1 MITQKYLRGKSVSL
15 SPEDISIK
23 ADINYTTFTSKQRV
37 LIMIPLLLG
46 GFIALLNETILNVA
60 FPQLMSSL
68 DVSMGTIQWLGTA
81 YMLIIGI
88 SVPVAAFLLKTFST
102 KKLYISAMV
111 LFSIGTIFCGFSS
124 SFLSLL
130 IARVLQGTGTGILLP
145 IMMDTIMEIYPPSKR
160 GTAMGIS
167 MMVVVAAPGIGP
179 TLSGFIL
186 QYLDWHWLFFV
197 ILPFSSLAIILG
209 MIFLKSFSVLT
220 KPKIDIPSIIFSTI
234 GFGGLIFGICSI
246 ENMGFWNATV
256 FVSLLCGIVG
266 LLAFS
271 KRQLAL
277 KQPMLE
283 LRAFRYQMFSFG
295 ASILFISFMM
305 PFAVNI
311 ILPTYIQSVL
321 GLTTFAAGLALL
333 PGCILNIIVA
343 PMSGRLFDKIGARP
357 LLFVGFVALAIS
369 MFFLSRISGST
380 TLITLIALQA
390 CMTLGIGLIFTP
402 TQTNSLNHLP
412 KHYMVHGIAILNT
425 TQQIAAAF
433 GSSLFIG
440 LMGAVHAKHLEQIN
454 NPDIL
459 QQQAAIIS
467 GVNMAFTAALIM
479 VVIGLILSFFIKRH
493 EKRILE

>member
-1 MITQKYLRGKSVSL
+1 MITQDHPREQTTSSYPDDTS
-15 SPEDISIK
+15 IS
-23 ADINYTTFTSKQRV
+23 AHFTNKQRS
-37 LIMIPLLLG
+37 LIMIPLLIG

-60 FPQLMSSL
+60 FPQLMTSL
-68 DVSMGTIQWLGTA
+68 NVSMSTIQWLGTA
-81 YMLIIGI
+81 YMLVIGI

-102 KKLYISAMV
+102 KKLYVSAMI
-111 LFSIGTIFCGFSS
+111 LFSIGTIFCGLSS
-124 SFLSLL
+124 SFSSLL
-130 IARVLQGTGTGILLP
+130 IARMMQGAGTGILLP

-197 ILPFSSLAIILG
+197 ILPFSTIAIILG
-209 MIFLKSFSVLT
+209 MVFLKSFSVLT
-220 KPKIDIPSIIFSTI
+220 KPNIDILSIILSTI

-246 ENMGFWNATV
+246 ENMGFLNASV
-256 FVSLLCGIVG
+256 LVSLLCGIIG
-266 LLAFS
+266 LFIFS
-271 KRQLAL
+271 KRQLSL

-283 LRAFRYQMFSFG
+283 IRVFRYQMFTFG
-295 ASILFISFMM
+295 ALILFISFMM

-321 GLTTFAAGLALL
+321 GLTTFIAGLALL
-333 PGCILNIIVA
+333 PGCLLNIIVA
-343 PMSGRLFDKIGARP
+343 PMSGRLFDRIGARP
-357 LLFVGFVALAIS
+357 LLFVGFAALTIA

-412 KHYMVHGIAILNT
+412 KQYMVHGIAILNT

-440 LMGAVHAKHLEQIN
+440 LMGAVQAKHIENI
-454 NPDIL
+454 PSCDIL
-459 QQQAAIIS
+459 QQHFATIEGAN
-467 GVNMAFTAALIM
+467 VAFTAALIL
-479 VVIGLILSFFIKRH
+479 VIIGLFLSLFIKNK
-493 EKRILE
+493 EELLAYDQQP

>member
-1 MITQKYLRGKSVSL
+1 
-15 SPEDISIK
+15 
-23 ADINYTTFTSKQRV
+23 
-37 LIMIPLLLG
+37 
-46 GFIALLNETILNVA
+46 
-60 FPQLMSSL
+60 
-68 DVSMGTIQWLGTA
+68 
-81 YMLIIGI
+81 
-88 SVPVAAFLLKTFST
+88 
-102 KKLYISAMV
+102 
-111 LFSIGTIFCGFSS
+111 
-124 SFLSLL
+124 
-130 IARVLQGTGTGILLP
+130 
-145 IMMDTIMEIYPPSKR
+145 
-160 GTAMGIS
+160 
-167 MMVVVAAPGIGP
+167 
-179 TLSGFIL
+179 
-186 QYLDWHWLFFV
+186 
-197 ILPFSSLAIILG
+197 

-357 LLFVGFVALAIS
+357 LLFVGFCGFSDIDV
-369 MFFLSRISGST
+369 
-380 TLITLIALQA
+380 
-390 CMTLGIGLIFTP
+390 
-402 TQTNSLNHLP
+402 
-412 KHYMVHGIAILNT
+412 
-425 TQQIAAAF
+425 
-433 GSSLFIG
+433 LFISYFRVDNSNNAYCFAG
-440 LMGAVHAKHLEQIN
+440 LYDFGHRFDFHSHTNQFIKSSSQTLYGAWYRNFKYHSA
-454 NPDIL
+454 DCCC
-459 QQQAAIIS
+459 
-467 GVNMAFTAALIM
+467 FR
-479 VVIGLILSFFIKRH
+479 FFIIYR
-493 EKRILE
+493 LNGSCAC